1 MTKRQIFVT
10 ANDAKRLNE
19 LLAVA
24 ETFNYRER
32 SDLKAMEAELQNARV
47 VESHEVPPNVVT
59 MNTRLIFR
67 DLEDNSTMEVTL
79 VFPTDADIDQGK
91 MSVLSPIGTGL
102 LGYTVGDTIDWNV
115 PGGTRR
121 VKIEEILYQPE
132 AAGDMHL

>member
-1 MTKRQIFVT
+1 MTNRQIYVT
-10 ANDAKRLNE
+10 ANDMKRLNE

-32 SDLKAMEAELQNARV
+32 SDLKSMEAELQNARV
-47 VESHEVPPNVVT
+47 VESHEVPANVVT
-59 MNTRLIFR
+59 MNSRLVFR
-67 DLEDNSTMEVTL
+67 DLEDDSTMEVTL
-79 VFPTDADIDQGK
+79 VFPADADIDQGK

-102 LGYTVGDTIDWNV
+102 LGYAVGDTIDWQV